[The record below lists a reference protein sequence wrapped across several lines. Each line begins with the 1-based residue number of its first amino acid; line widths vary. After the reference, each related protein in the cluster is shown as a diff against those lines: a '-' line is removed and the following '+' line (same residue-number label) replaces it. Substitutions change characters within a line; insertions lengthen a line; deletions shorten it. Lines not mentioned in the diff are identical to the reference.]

1 MDAVHAFGVAG
12 LLVLD
17 LHLPFHELKVQAA
30 IVHPVDRAILEDCH
44 VVGAVAFPRLVGR
57 QNHLPCNRLVQH
69 LPGIS
74 THLIH
79 EKIID
84 QRLQPSTDL
93 HRLGRQQGPP
103 KQNDQDQGLAIIQP
117 HYLALGQAD
126 VAPEKLLQF
135 TAPLAGESHF
145 RRLGLGRL
153 AHIERLVEQR
163 QRLPNLGAEL
173 GTPNDLHHKLNFQI
187 AQQQVSQLEIDI
199 DTLENE
205 LPPIRQFILPGG
217 TFSSSVLHLAR
228 TVCRRCERRVV
239 ALSKDQP
246 VSRETFQYLNRLS
259 DLLFVLARTAD
270 AEIGVADVF
279 WTQPSP
285 QQR

>member
-1 MDAVHAFGVAG
+1 MRIYTKIGDTGQPSLYGGQRVAKDATQIQVVGEIDELNAYLG
-12 LLVLD
+12 LAKSTSDNLQINEVLQRVQ
-17 LHLPFHELKVQAA
+17 HEL
-30 IVHPVDRAILEDCH
+30 
-44 VVGAVAFPRLVGR
+44 F
-57 QNHLPCNRLVQH
+57 
-69 LPGIS
+69 
-74 THLIH
+74 
-79 EKIID
+79 
-84 QRLQPSTDL
+84 
-93 HRLGRQQGPP
+93 
-103 KQNDQDQGLAIIQP
+103 
-117 HYLALGQAD
+117 
-126 VAPEKLLQF
+126 
-135 TAPLAGESHF
+135 
-145 RRLGLGRL
+145 
-153 AHIERLVEQR
+153 
-163 QRLPNLGAEL
+163 NLGAEL